1 MNRQELRGYVKFLE
15 LKQGFN
21 EKTQREWMTWKFVL
35 NSTNKNGSW
44 NSLPCETW
52 NRNLGNALQ
61 EGMYIE
67 LIDYLPTNKSYTDK
81 NGQKKSWFSIDIQAV
96 RAQLENGSWSA
107 DIGHNQPVAVNA
119 NEVAI
124 QPQPQQPQP
133 QKFNVEKAKEIVE
146 NITTNEVEEDEE
158 VTDLDWM
165 REVDNMKSEKTTPQ
179 PQPQQTQTTH
189 IPFKSFNFAPSASD
203 DKIDMFMKRAIDM
216 VGAIH
221 VSYEDLG
228 ERKVVGVQC
237 NDTQANVLQMIRD
250 KMETI
255 EQPKPTPPTPNPNST
270 INPQRM
276 VEINQ
281 KLQSSIKPQETV
293 VADLSSKN
301 ENWENN
307 EW

>member
-81 NGQKKSWFSIDIQAV
+81 NGQKKSWFCIDIQAV

-107 DIGHNQPVAVNA
+107 DMGHNQPVAVNHNDIAVTQSKPA
-119 NEVAI
+119 NFDTQTA
-124 QPQPQQPQP
+124 QQVINSQ
-133 QKFNVEKAKEIVE
+133 NVE
-146 NITTNEVEEDEE
+146 EEEE
-158 VTDLDWM
+158 VTDLDWLQ
-165 REVDNMKSEKTTPQ
+165 EANKDNQEKFI
-179 PQPQQTQTTH
+179 QQQQSKP
-189 IPFKSFNFAPSASD
+189 IPELVWNNYTFNATDKP
-203 DKIDMFMKRAIDM
+203 DKINMFIQRAVDM
-216 VGAIH
+216 VNNDFDK
-221 VSYEDLG
+221 VSQK
-228 ERKVVGVQC
+228 KVGDKTIILVQC
-237 NDTQANVLQMIRD
+237 NETQANVLQMIRD

-255 EQPKPTPPTPNPNST
+255 EQPKPATPTPNPNST